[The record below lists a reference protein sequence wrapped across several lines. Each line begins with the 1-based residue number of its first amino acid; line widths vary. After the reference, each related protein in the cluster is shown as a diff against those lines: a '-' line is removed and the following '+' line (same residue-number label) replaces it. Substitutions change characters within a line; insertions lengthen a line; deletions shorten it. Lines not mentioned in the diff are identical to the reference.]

1 MIFTVRMVTLWRP
14 SASSPLYWMQTQVW
28 GSESQFLPGISV
40 SYFNDKTTCLLAC
53 YRSSENIFWRVLKD
67 LFVKRFSLIFQGSRP
82 AGKDQPPKVYESFP
96 VRVEEN
102 KIPVQHRGFGKPR
115 WEESGKLAA
124 GSNHETFTRY
134 LESIKH
140 LLSPIGTRCILMP
153 TAPTFCTRRRQGSL
167 CGRNHRVCWE
177 SPQSSRSPGAFWC
190 LTMMKIRPHVDWINC
205 HALEKIRFWQIGH
218 RQVLWN
224 KTILPCT
231 DSLSLSKYFWK
242 YLGKVAS
249 FWRNF

>member
-28 GSESQFLPGISV
+28 GSESQFLSGISV

-53 YRSSENIFWRVLKD
+53 YRLSENIFWRVLKD

-82 AGKDQPPKVYESFP
+82 AGKDQPPKVDESFP

-124 GSNHETFTRY
+124 GSNYETFTRY
-134 LESIKH
+134 LESIKQ
-140 LLSPIGTRCILMP
+140 LELG
-153 TAPTFCTRRRQGSL
+153 
-167 CGRNHRVCWE
+167 V
-177 SPQSSRSPGAFWC
+177 FWC
-190 LTMMKIRPHVDWINC
+190 QLHRPSVQDAGREVSAEETIESVENLPRVAGH
-205 HALEKIRFWQIGH
+205 LEHFD
-218 RQVLWN
+218 V
-224 KTILPCT
+224 
-231 DSLSLSKYFWK
+231 
-242 YLGKVAS
+242 
-249 FWRNF
+249 